1 MAKLSGDATYRAAD
15 SNYVIGGN
23 ICNAFAV
30 GVVGADDDF
39 FMIAARPR
47 PESNYPLISGNF
59 LDAEGRVLC
68 KLERNVFVAN
78 PGNCAKI
85 FGERIGYEIR
95 DANGSLL
102 FRVSTQPE
110 ILPDQKHECWMT
122 TIEGNFYDK
131 NKNLVVESGG
141 AGAGDDGGG
150 GGGGFIETSVGCL
163 MGFDG
168 EVFGRD
174 EHSTAERTNLAGIS
188 LLNHAKLFEPIY
200 GTRENETID
209 LEGKA
214 LMKGSLIQNCEVYVK
229 NGKFA
234 LLGGEI
240 VGNKLNLTE
249 EAMRVAAIMGIMPT
263 APANDE

>member
-23 ICNAFAV
+23 VCNAFAV
-30 GVVGADDDF
+30 GAIGADDDF

-59 LDAEGRVLC
+59 LDAGGRVLC
-68 KLERNVFVAN
+68 KLERNVFVTN
-78 PGNCAKI
+78 PGNCTKI

-102 FRVSTQPE
+102 LRVSTRAE
-110 ILPDQKHECWMT
+110 ILPDQLHECWMT
-122 TIEGNFYDK
+122 TVEGNFYDK
-131 NKNLVVESGG
+131 DRNLVVESD
-141 AGAGDDGGG
+141 AAE
-150 GGGGFIETSVGCL
+150 GGFVETSIGCL

-168 EVFGRD
+168 EVFGTN
-174 EHSTAERTNLAGIS
+174 EHSTEERKHLAGIS
-188 LLNHAKLFEPIY
+188 LLNYGKLFEPIY

-209 LEGKA
+209 LDGKA
-214 LMKGSLIQNCEVYVK
+214 LMKGALIQNCEVVVK
-229 NGKFA
+229 NGTFA

-240 VGNKLNLTE
+240 VGNRLSLE
-249 EAMRVAAIMGIMPT
+249 DEAMRIAVIMGIRPT
-263 APANDE
+263 APMSSSDDVDDE